1 MAPVGILPILLTL
14 FLFSPT
20 EKGIERAFYQNNARL
35 LYALLS
41 PENQINISLPEPVS
55 FSDQV
60 SAEQALFLF
69 RQIYSTFLTFE
80 FYADSELP
88 VIAKKNS
95 LIFKARWSFKNKK
108 NNDLYVLQVFFY
120 LIKDRDWRITEI
132 KAEKL

>member
-1 MAPVGILPILLTL
+1 VVSVGVLPILLTL
-14 FLFSPT
+14 SLFSPT
-20 EKGIERAFYQNNARL
+20 EKSIERAFFQNDAKL
-35 LYALLS
+35 IYALLS
-41 PENQINISLPEPVS
+41 PKNQINISLPEPIS

-60 SAEQALFLF
+60 SSEQAFFLF

-95 LIFKARWSFKNKK
+95 LIFKARWSFKNRKS
-108 NNDLYVLQVFFY
+108 NNQYVLQVFFY
-120 LIKDRDWRITEI
+120 LVKDMDWKITEI